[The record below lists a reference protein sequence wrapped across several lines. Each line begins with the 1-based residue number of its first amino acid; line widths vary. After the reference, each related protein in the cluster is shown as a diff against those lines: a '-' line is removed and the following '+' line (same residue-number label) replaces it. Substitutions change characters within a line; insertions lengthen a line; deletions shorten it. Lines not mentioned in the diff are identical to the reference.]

1 MVKIDR
7 ATARGVPPPVLALGN
22 QAFRRFFKNLE

>member
-7 ATARGVPPPVLALGN
+7 TNRARPSSPVLALGN